1 MAILDTEEREELSVS
16 QVFWNSLMDLP
27 EGERI
32 RQCIQCGTCAG
43 VCPYGRWMQTTPRK
57 IIAALRMNE
66 FEEILASDT
75 AWMCVACYACA
86 SVCPQQLPL
95 TDGLMFR
102 LKEELLLTG
111 NVPAELQLALEN
123 SRRYGNPMGESP
135 KKRAAWTEGM
145 DPPIPV
151 MRETRKPVDVLW
163 YVGDFASYHPQGQ
176 QAARALVKV
185 FRALGVN
192 FGILGPDEVSD
203 GDSQR
208 MAGERGLFEWLAI
221 RNGAHF
227 MRSDFQQIVTTDP
240 HAYNAIKNE
249 YPSLEI
255 NYPVQH
261 YTEFLYERL
270 GQLKP
275 LLTKEINATVAYHD
289 PCYLGRVNGVYDPP
303 RELLK
308 AIPGLRLVEM
318 SHHHDDS
325 LCCGGGGGGMW
336 LDGFQW
342 DKAKERLSD
351 WRIREVVS
359 SKTIEDFMTIIG
371 AQDKTRRRVGQT
383 TLLPDETILAVACP
397 YEKPRFTDA
406 TKTIEEAKNIRVM
419 DIAELLAN
427 AM

>member
-1 MAILDTEEREELSVS
+1 MAILELDEKKEPSVS
-16 QVFWNSLMDLP
+16 QAFWNSLMELP
-27 EGERI
+27 DGDHFRM
-32 RQCIQCGTCAG
+32 CIQCGTCTG
-43 VCPYGRWMQTTPRK
+43 VCPYGRWMQATPRK

-66 FEEILASDT
+66 FEDILTSDT
-75 AWMCVACYACA
+75 AWMCVSCYACA
-86 SVCPQQLPL
+86 NVCPQQLPL

-135 KKRAAWTEGM
+135 KKRAIWTEGL
-145 DPPIPV
+145 DPPVPI
-151 MRETRKPVDVLW
+151 MREWRKPVDVLW

-176 QAARALVKV
+176 QAARALVKI

-227 MRSDFQQIVTTDP
+227 LRNDFQQIVTTDP

-249 YPSLEI
+249 YPKLEI

-261 YTEFLYERL
+261 YTEFLYEHL
-270 GQLKP
+270 DQLKP
-275 LLTKEINATVAYHD
+275 LLKNEINATVAYHD
-289 PCYLGRVNGVYDPP
+289 PCYLGRVNSIYDPP

-318 SHHHDDS
+318 SHHHDSS

-342 DKAKERLSD
+342 DKSQERLSE
-351 WRIREVVS
+351 WRICEVVS
-359 SKTIEDFMTIIG
+359 CHTIEDFMSVIG
-371 AQDKTRRRVGQT
+371 TLDMHRRKAGRHP
-383 TLLPDETILAVACP
+383 LLPDETILAVACP

-406 TKTIEEAKNIRVM
+406 TKTIEEARDIRVM
-419 DIAELLAN
+419 DIAELLAK